1 LLKNSFS
8 ETSHNSKAKEILKEN
23 MEDLKKAI
31 RDIPDFPKKGIIF
44 KDITPL
50 LQNSVL
56 FKKAIN
62 RLSEQFKSKNIE
74 VVVSVESRGFILGAA
89 IAHKLGAGFVPV
101 RKKGKLPYKTHRA
114 TYELEYGK
122 DTLEIHQDA
131 IRRGARVLIIDDLLA
146 TGGTLSAVIDLIKKM
161 GGKIAGI
168 GFLIELTF
176 LKGRERNKDYKIFS
190 LIKF

>member
-1 LLKNSFS
+1 
-8 ETSHNSKAKEILKEN
+8 

-50 LQNSVL
+50 LQNPEL
-56 FKKAIN
+56 LKKAIN
-62 RLSEQFKSKNIE
+62 QLCEQFKDRKID

-89 IAHKLGAGFVPV
+89 IAYKLDAGFVPV
-101 RKKGKLPYKTHRA
+101 RKKGKLPYMTYSA
-114 TYELEYGK
+114 TYDLEYGQ

-131 IRRGARVLIIDDLLA
+131 IGKGAKVLIIDDLLA
-146 TGGTLSAVIDLIKKM
+146 TGGTLDAVIGLVKKM
-161 GGKIAGI
+161 GGEIAGI

-176 LKGRERNKDYKIFS
+176 LKGRERNKDYEIFS
-190 LIKF
+190 LIRF